1 MSFPTVEALD
11 KHLAT
16 KSYVTGYALSDDD
29 KKAFAALKAFP
40 ARAST
45 PNAYRWA
52 LHISALTGMQLAGG
66 APSSGSA
73 PAPAAKAGGAKAKK
87 ADDEDMDLF
96 GDDDDV
102 NSDGENAEEAAATVA
117 RRQRMEAA
125 RKLKADAD
133 AKKGAVVKKEKPA
146 EKSLIVLE
154 VKPWE
159 ADTDLKMVW
168 QEIIKKEQEGLRW
181 GDSYKLEPVAYGIM
195 KLVMTVTIEDAKVLL
210 DDITEHIEGLE
221 EWVQS
226 CNVASMNKV

>member
-1 MSFPTVEALD
+1 MSFPTVEALE

-73 PAPAAKAGGAKAKK
+73 PAPAAKAGGAKATK
-87 ADDEDMDLF
+87 ADDDMDLF

>member
-1 MSFPTVEALD
+1 MDHDE
-11 KHLAT
+11 LA
-16 KSYVTGYALSDDD
+16 VALSY
-29 KKAFAALKAFP
+29 AVGFGSSGAAP
-40 ARAST
+40 S
-45 PNAYRWA
+45 
-52 LHISALTGMQLAGG
+52 
-66 APSSGSA
+66 APSSSA
-73 PAPAAKAGGAKAKK
+73 KPAGKPAAKAK

-168 QEIIKKEQEGLRW
+168 QEIIKKEQDGLRW